1 MHHSHVDQAT
11 SPHVS
16 VLLITGTVGAG
27 KTAVAR
33 EIGELLRLNRVAGGV
48 KMACGVIDLDALSY
62 VAAGPVEDRFNSNFV
77 LENLKAIWPNYAA
90 RGVERLVLAR
100 YVGAAHE
107 IQAYREAIPSATV
120 TVCRVTAPA
129 DTVQD
134 RLRRRECGV
143 ARDFLMALSHTLAAE
158 IEELAFED
166 FAVENGP
173 DRSVTDVACEVAQRV
188 GWPVPPA
195 TLHSSEQ

>member
-1 MHHSHVDQAT
+1 MHHFHVDQAS
-11 SPHVS
+11 SPQVS

-33 EIGELLRLNRVAGGV
+33 EIGELLRLNRVAGGM

-62 VAAGPVEDRFNSNFV
+62 VAAGPVEDRFNCHFV
-77 LENLKAIWPNYAA
+77 VENLKAIWPNYAA
-90 RGVERLVLAR
+90 RGVDHLVLAR

-107 IQAYREAIPSATV
+107 VEAYREAIPSATV
-120 TVCRVTAPA
+120 TVCRVPAPA

-143 ARDFLMALSHTLAAE
+143 ARDFLMGLSRTLAAE

-166 FAVENGP
+166 FAVENGS
-173 DRSVTDVACEVAQRV
+173 DRSVTDVAREVAERV
-188 GWPVPPA
+188 GWPVLPA
-195 TLHSSEQ
+195 TLGSSEQ